1 MMKIPE
7 YVPIMKAKQGEFDA
21 IKPIRSE
28 QLEYQIQPTFHP
40 LFEMPNI
47 YKEGVSRLVDINS
60 RCEKIGKLWS
70 GNIALVDGYFGN
82 HLKLYWRM
90 VSISN
95 LYV

>member
-47 YKEGVSRLVDINS
+47 YKEGGFKT
-60 RCEKIGKLWS
+60 C
-70 GNIALVDGYFGN
+70 
-82 HLKLYWRM
+82 
-90 VSISN
+90 
-95 LYV
+95 